1 MAVLHGTW
9 LGVLAPEFFVWAQE
23 WHPLA
28 QVTTPYQIGTQR
40 DGVPIYPYSVQ
51 LSHPPLSHS
60 IPKTVIFGLPTQVYA
75 DVLVPPPLQEVNG
88 EPLCLWQ
95 VPGWVIAPTQ
105 VLNQLHQLGT
115 SPPAGL
121 IIADDLRF
129 WTHVGRWLLDLIV
142 RGQYLPT
149 ATGWQILL
157 THPADRRR
165 FRQFCQQLPHLCRCY
180 QAEGNALRFPE
191 SPTQLLKDFLEQ
203 SLRGYLQQVLADLE
217 LPKAALAKEHYRWL
231 TSLKTGTPTELAPSL
246 AERLQRWQEPYRE
259 QLSLEPQWRL
269 ALELIPPDGPQG
281 TWQLTF
287 GLQSEGETE
296 TMLPAADIWQC
307 RYDSLIYQDQIL
319 RQPQETL
326 LRGLGLASR
335 VYPPIERSLQEP
347 RPVHLTL
354 ETPEVYALLQQEI
367 PRLEQQGI
375 VVILPASLQRNSAHH
390 RLGLRITADLPP
402 TSSAEVGLDSPL
414 QLKWQLQLGQN
425 PLSEADFAQLL
436 RQDIPLVYLNGEW
449 VLLRPQEVKAAQ
461 DFLQTQSQQRQ
472 LPLADILRIA
482 TGDTVTVAKLPI
494 LGLSANDAL
503 QALLDT
509 LTGKQ
514 SLEPVPTPPEFV
526 GTLRP
531 YQARGVAWLSFM
543 ERWRLGACLADDM
556 GLGKTIQLLAFL
568 LHLKASNRPFAPTLL
583 ICPTSV
589 LGNWLREAQTFAPTL
604 RTSVYHGSDRP
615 KGEEFVQ
622 QVKQQDLVL
631 TSYAL
636 LQRDL
641 RTLTQVSWQHLVL
654 DEAQNIKNAN
664 TQQSQ
669 AVRAL
674 TAQFR
679 IALTGTPLEN
689 RLSELWS
696 IMDFLHPGYL
706 GTRSYFQHRYARP
719 IERYGDTTS
728 LKALRTS
735 VQPFILRRLK
745 TDRSIIQDLPEKQ
758 EMLVY
763 CGLTPEQVA
772 LYSAVVEQS
781 LAEIA
786 QSEGIQRR
794 GIILATLTKLKQIC
808 NHPAQFLKQKDY
820 GAHRSGKLQR
830 LTEMLQE
837 LQAVG
842 DRSLIFTQFADL
854 GKHLKSYLEE
864 CLQQEVLFL
873 SGQTPK
879 AEREVM
885 VDRFQHDPQ
894 APSVFILSL
903 KAGGV
908 GLNLT
913 RANHVFHY
921 DRWWNPAVEN
931 QASDRA
937 FRIGQ
942 QRTVQIHKFL
952 CSGTLEE
959 KIHEQIER
967 KKALADMIVGTG
979 EQWLTELDLDQLRQL
994 LTLDHQR
1001 VMAIES

>member
-9 LGVLAPEFFVWAQE
+9 LGTPAPHFFLWAQA
-23 WHPLA
+23 WQPLGR
-28 QVTTPYQIGTQR
+28 VTTPLQG
-40 DGVPIYPYSVQ
+40 DAVPVYPYNITLDQ
-51 LSHPPLSHS
+51 PPLPSLTS
-60 IPKTVIFGLPTQVYA
+60 GTARVGLPAQCH
-75 DVLVPPPLQEVNG
+75 DGVLVPPPLSDVNG
-88 EPLCLWQ
+88 EPLFLWG
-95 VPGWVIAPTQ
+95 VNGWELPPTH
-105 VLNQLHQLGT
+105 VLSHLHQLAT
-115 SPPAGL
+115 AVPAGVIL
-121 IIADDLRF
+121 GDDLRF

-149 ATGWQILL
+149 ATGWRLLL
-157 THPADRRR
+157 THQRDRQR
-165 FRQFCQQLPHLCRCY
+165 FHQFCQQMPHLCRCY
-180 QAEGNALRFPE
+180 QTEENALPLPE
-191 SPTQLLKDFLEQ
+191 RPDDLLSNFLQ
-203 SLRGYLQQVLADLE
+203 HSLRGYLQQVLASLE
-217 LPKAALAKEHYRWL
+217 FAKVGLAKEHAQWL
-231 TSLKTGTPTELAPSL
+231 TRLKNGTPPELDPTFT
-246 AERLQRWQEPYRE
+246 ERLQRWQEPYRD
-259 QLSLEPQWRL
+259 QLSLQPQWRL
-269 ALELIPPDGPQG
+269 ALQLVPPETPQG
-281 TWQLTF
+281 PWQLTF

-296 TMLPAADIWQC
+296 TLLPAADIWQC
-307 RYDSLIYQDQIL
+307 QHDVLIYQDQVLIH
-319 RQPQETL
+319 PQETL

-335 VYPPIERSLQEP
+335 VYPPLDRSLQEP
-347 RPVHLTL
+347 RPIHLTL
-354 ETPEVYALLQQEI
+354 QTAEVYELLQQQI
-367 PRLEQQGI
+367 PHLEQQGI
-375 VVILPASLQRNSAHH
+375 AVLLPESLRRHSTQN
-390 RLGLRITADLPP
+390 RLGLSITADLP
-402 TSSAEVGLDSPL
+402 TTTAGVGLDSLL
-414 QLKWQLQLGQN
+414 QFKWQLQLGQH

-436 RQDIPLVYLNGEW
+436 RQDVPLVYLDGEW

-461 DFLQTQSQQRQ
+461 DFLQAHSQQQ
-472 LPLADILRIA
+472 HLSLADTLRIA

-494 LGLSANDAL
+494 LGLTANDAL

-514 SLEPVPTPPEFV
+514 TLEPIATPAEFV

-531 YQARGVAWLSFM
+531 YQARGVAWLSFL

-568 LHLKASNRPFAPTLL
+568 LHLKEHKRPYGPTLL

-589 LGNWLREAQTFAPTL
+589 LGNWLREAQRFAPSL
-604 RTSVYHGSDRP
+604 RVYVHHGSDRP
-615 KGEEFVQ
+615 KGKAFLK
-622 QVKQQDLVL
+622 QVKSHDLIL

-636 LQRDL
+636 LQRD
-641 RTLTQVSWQHLVL
+641 RPTLKQVAWQHLVL

-669 AVRAL
+669 AARDL
-674 TAQFR
+674 SAQFR

-696 IMDFLHPGYL
+696 IIDFLHPGYL
-706 GTRSYFQHRYARP
+706 GSRAYFQHRFARP

-728 LKALRTS
+728 LNALRTY

-772 LYSAVVEQS
+772 LYSAVVEQA
-781 LAEIA
+781 LAAIET
-786 QSEGIQRR
+786 SEGIQRR
-794 GIILATLTKLKQIC
+794 GMILATLTKLKQIC
-808 NHPAQFLKQKDY
+808 NHPAQFLKETDY
-820 GAHRSGKLQR
+820 RAHRSGKLQR

-837 LQAVG
+837 LQEVG
-842 DRSLIFTQFADL
+842 DRSLVFTQFAEL
-854 GKHLKSYLEE
+854 GKHLKTYLEE
-864 CLQQEVLFL
+864 ALGQEVLFL

-879 AEREVM
+879 AQRELM
-885 VDRFQHDPQ
+885 VDRFQQDPQ
-894 APSVFILSL
+894 APKVFILSL

-967 KKALADMIVGTG
+967 KKTLAEMIVGSG
-979 EQWLTELDLDQLRQL
+979 EDWLTELNLDQLRQL

-1001 VMAIES
+1001 VMAIDA

>member
-9 LGVLAPEFFVWAQE
+9 LGTLAPQFFLWAEE
-23 WHPLA
+23 WQPLARVTTPLQMDSVPVYPYNAPLA
-28 QVTTPYQIGTQR
+28 QLPLGHATPTTVT
-40 DGVPIYPYSVQ
+40 
-51 LSHPPLSHS
+51 
-60 IPKTVIFGLPTQVYA
+60 FGLPTRVYEH
-75 DVLVPPPLQEVNG
+75 VLVPPPLSEANG
-88 EPLCLWQ
+88 DPLCLWQ
-95 VPGWVIAPTQ
+95 IHGWAIAPAH
-105 VLNQLHQLGT
+105 LLSHLHQLAT

-121 IIADDLRF
+121 MLGDDLRF
-129 WTHVGRWLLDLIV
+129 WSHVGRWLLDLIV

-149 ATGWQILL
+149 VTGWRVLL
-157 THPADRRR
+157 THHGDRQR
-165 FRQFCQQLPHLCRCY
+165 FRQFCQQMPDLCRCY
-180 QAEGNALRFPE
+180 QAEGTALRLPDTAGE
-191 SPTQLLKDFLEQ
+191 LLRDFLEH
-203 SLRGYLQQVLADLE
+203 SLRGYLQQVFASLE
-217 LPKAALAKEHYRWL
+217 LPKVGLAKDHYRWL
-231 TSLKTGTPTELAPSL
+231 TGLKTGTPTDLEPSL
-246 AERLQRWQEPYRE
+246 IERLHRWQEPYRE
-259 QLSLEPQWRL
+259 LLSLEPQWRL
-269 ALELIPPDGPQG
+269 ALQLLPPDQPQG
-281 TWQLTF
+281 AWQLTF

-296 TMLPAADIWQC
+296 TMLAAAEIWQC
-307 RYDSLIYQDQIL
+307 HHDSLIYRDQVL
-319 RQPQETL
+319 PHPQETL

-335 VYPPIERSLQEP
+335 VYPPIERSLLEP

-354 ETPEVYALLQQEI
+354 QTVEVYALLQHHMH
-367 PRLEQQGI
+367 RLEQQGI
-375 VVILPASLQRNSAHH
+375 AVILPESLRRNSTHH
-390 RLGLRITADLPP
+390 RLGLRIAADLPSTP
-402 TSSAEVGLDSPL
+402 STGVGLDSL
-414 QLKWQLQLGQN
+414 MQFKWQLQLGQHR
-425 PLSEADFAQLL
+425 LSETDFEQLL

-449 VLLRPQEVKAAQ
+449 VLLRPQEIKAAQ
-461 DFLQTQSQQRQ
+461 DFLQSQSQHRH
-472 LPLADILRIA
+472 LSLADTLRIA

-494 LGLSANDAL
+494 LGLTANDAL
-503 QALLDT
+503 QALLDA

-514 SLEPVPTPPEFV
+514 TLEPVPTPKEFV

-531 YQARGVAWLSFM
+531 YQARGVAWLSFL

-568 LHLKASNRPFAPTLL
+568 LHLKASDRPFAPTLL

-589 LGNWLREAQTFAPTL
+589 LGNWLREAQRFAPTL
-604 RTSVYHGSDRP
+604 RTYVYHGSDRP
-615 KGEEFVQ
+615 KGKAFVQ
-622 QVKQQDLVL
+622 QVKTHDLIL

-641 RTLTQVSWQHLVL
+641 TTLKQVAWQHLVL
-654 DEAQNIKNAN
+654 DEAQNIKNVN

-669 AVRAL
+669 AARAL
-674 TAQFR
+674 AAQFR

-706 GTRSYFQHRYARP
+706 GSRAYFQHRYARP

-728 LKALRTS
+728 LNALRTY

-772 LYSAVVEQS
+772 LYSSVVEQS
-781 LAEIA
+781 LADIA
-786 QSEGIQRR
+786 TSDGIQRR
-794 GIILATLTKLKQIC
+794 GTILATLTKLKQIC
-808 NHPAQFLKQKDY
+808 NHPAQFLKQQDY

-837 LQAVG
+837 LQEVG
-842 DRSLIFTQFADL
+842 DRSLVFTQFAEL
-854 GKHLKSYLEE
+854 GKHLKRYLEE
-864 CLQQEVLFL
+864 ALQQEVLFL

-879 AEREVM
+879 AQREVM

-942 QRTVQIHKFL
+942 QRNVQIHKFI

-967 KKALADMIVGTG
+967 KKTLAEMIVGTG
-979 EQWLTELDLDQLRQL
+979 EQWLTELSLDQLREL

-1001 VMAIES
+1001 VMSIET